1 MGGYLFSYDG
11 ALAAQMASLC
21 VLGVGI
27 GATMTAASSTIMQS
41 ATPERAGMAASIE
54 EVSYELGGALGV
66 TLMGSILSGVY
77 AHTLDVPAGLPAAGA
92 GAARDSL
99 DEALIVAEGLS
110 ADLGASLAHLARTA
124 FDAGY
129 AVVIATATVMLLGT
143 AVLVLLN
150 RLRGDT
156 RSRGATAG

>member
-1 MGGYLFSYDG
+1 
-11 ALAAQMASLC
+11 
-21 VLGVGI
+21 
-27 GATMTAASSTIMQS
+27 
-41 ATPERAGMAASIE
+41 MAASIE

-99 DEALIVAEGLS
+99 DEALVVAEGLS
-110 ADLGASLAHLARTA
+110 SDAGAALARLARDA

-129 AVVIATATVMLLGT
+129 AAVIATATVLLLAT
-143 AVLVLLN
+143 ALLVLVN
-150 RLRGDT
+150 RWRC
-156 RSRGATAG
+156 GAKVSAPAPR

>member
-11 ALAAQMASLC
+11 ALTSQIASLC

-77 AHTLDVPAGLPAAGA
+77 AHTLDVPAGLPAA
-92 GAARDSL
+92 AARDSL
-99 DEALIVAEGLS
+99 DEALVLAEGLS
-110 ADLGASLAHLARTA
+110 SDAGAALARLARDA

-129 AVVIATATVMLLGT
+129 TAVIATATVLLLAT
-143 AVLVLLN
+143 ALLVLVN
-150 RLRGDT
+150 RVRG
-156 RSRGATAG
+156 GA